1 MFRLLKILAGL
12 CLVAGLVSGYSYMGS
27 RLAAGK
33 VVGPSPIFMGER
45 KIQLNYKGVEELEGN
60 PRAWVYTYGPTQLP
74 GVNTATIYVS
84 LEGKLI
90 RTRPRNL
97 AERVELYRDRDP

>member
-1 MFRLLKILAGL
+1 MIRFFKLLLILGL
-12 CLVAGLVSGYSYMGS
+12 IFGLLYGASYAGS
-27 RLAAGK
+27 RAAAGK
-33 VVGPSPIFMGER
+33 VVGPNPAFMGER
-45 KIQLNYKGVEELEGN
+45 KIKLEFKGVEELDGH

-74 GVNTATIYVS
+74 GVPEATIWVT

-97 AERVELYRDRDP
+97 AERVQVYRDRDP

>member
-1 MFRLLKILAGL
+1 MYRLIKIVLLFGL
-12 CLVAGLVSGYSYMGS
+12 IFGLLYGASYAGS
-27 RLAAGK
+27 RAAAGK

-45 KIQLNYKGVEELEGN
+45 DIQLHYKGVEELEGN

-74 GVNTATIYVS
+74 GVSEAKIYVT
-84 LEGKLI
+84 LDGKLI

-97 AERVELYRDRDP
+97 AERVQLYRDRDP

>member
-1 MFRLLKILAGL
+1 MFRLLKILLALALIAGL
-12 CLVAGLVSGYSYMGS
+12 LYGASYAGS

-33 VVGPSPIFMGER
+33 VVGPSPTFMGER
-45 KIQLNYKGVEELEGN
+45 KIELNLKGVEGLEGN

-74 GVNTATIYVS
+74 GVRTATIYVT
-84 LEGKLI
+84 LEGRLI

>member
-1 MFRLLKILAGL
+1 MYRLLKIFLAL
-12 CLVAGLVSGYSYMGS
+12 CLVAALLSGYSYVGS

-33 VVGPSPIFMGER
+33 VVGPNPDFMGDR
-45 KIQLNYKGVEELEGN
+45 KIRLEYKGVEELEGN
-60 PRAWVYTYGPTQLP
+60 PRAWVYTYAPTRLP
-74 GVNTATIYVS
+74 GVREATIYVS

-97 AERVELYRDRDP
+97 AERVQIYRDRDP

>member
-1 MFRLLKILAGL
+1 MFRLLKFIIGIGLILG
-12 CLVAGLVSGYSYMGS
+12 LVAGYSYAGS
-27 RLAAGK
+27 RFAAGR
-33 VVGPSPIFMGER
+33 VLGPSPTFMGQR
-45 KIQLNYKGVEELEGN
+45 KIELNLKGVEELDGN

-97 AERVELYRDRDP
+97 AERVALFRDRDP

>member
-1 MFRLLKILAGL
+1 MFRLLKVILGIGL
-12 CLVAGLVSGYSYMGS
+12 IVGLVYGASYAGS
-27 RLAAGK
+27 RAAAGK
-33 VVGPSPIFMGER
+33 VVGPSPTFMGER
-45 KIQLNYKGVEELEGN
+45 KIELKLKGVEELEGN

-74 GVNTATIYVS
+74 GVRTATIYVT

-97 AERVELYRDRDP
+97 AERVERYRDRDP